1 MFFPDTVRQDG
12 VRGVSP
18 ALVFRPGKPSGLAYF
33 RLFMPF
39 SQQNGLRYYTFEI
52 FPESITQAVFTR
64 QGGVSP
70 HPWDSLNVGG
80 AIGDEISHVRANR
93 IRSFQALGRD
103 PESIHDVWQ
112 VHSADV
118 VCADAPRPLE
128 TPYQKADILLSD
140 NPQVTLF
147 MRFADCTPVLLY
159 DPKKHAIGIVH
170 SGWLGTVRGAAH
182 AAVQAMQARYASN
195 PADILA
201 AIGPAIGPDHYE
213 IGADVIAQVKQA
225 FGVDAESLLPAHGQN
240 VHFDLWKA
248 NQVLLSR
255 VGVNQIEV
263 AGICTACHTDDWF
276 SHRGEKGKTGRFG
289 AMIAL

>member
-1 MFFPDTVRQDG
+1 
-12 VRGVSP
+12 
-18 ALVFRPGKPSGLAYF
+18 
-33 RLFMPF
+33 MPF

-52 FPESITQAVFTR
+52 FPETISQAVFTR

-70 HPWDSLNVGG
+70 RPWDSLNVGG
-80 AIGDEISHVRANR
+80 SIGDDINHVRENR
-93 IRSFQALGRD
+93 IRSFKALGRAL
-103 PESIHDVWQ
+103 ESIHDVWQ

-118 VCADAPRPLE
+118 VYADAPRPLD
-128 TPYQKADILLSD
+128 TPYQKADILLTD

-159 DPKKHAIGIVH
+159 DPKKQAIGIVH
-170 SGWLGTVRGAAH
+170 SGWLGTVRGAVRT
-182 AAVQAMQARYASN
+182 AVEAMQERYASN

-213 IGADVIAQVKQA
+213 VGADVIAQVKQA
-225 FGVDAESLLPAHGQN
+225 FDSDADSLLEAHGES
-240 VHFDLWKA
+240 VHFDLWRA
-248 NQVLLSR
+248 NQILLAKA
-255 VGVNQIEV
+255 GVKQIEI

-289 AMIAL
+289 ALIALSNGS